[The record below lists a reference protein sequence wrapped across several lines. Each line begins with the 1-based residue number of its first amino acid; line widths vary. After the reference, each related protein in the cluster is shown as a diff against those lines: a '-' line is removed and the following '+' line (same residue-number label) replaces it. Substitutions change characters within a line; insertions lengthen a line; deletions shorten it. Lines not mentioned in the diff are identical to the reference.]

1 MRGVK
6 MEAMRWLVAVIL
18 TMGAWQASAK
28 CWDLSEEEKNSIRAD
43 TLCYSIG
50 NSGYFELDMCRGCGY
65 DGEFDRLE
73 VIAMKDE
80 KGSPVLPYRVKVFKG
95 EGVREIALVPRESRA
110 WKTSVER
117 MFVSQDPMIGIGE
130 LGAARDEGNAV
141 ADGIAQ
147 VERTNGLRRI
157 TLLAPRYFVGLVAFN
172 VEGEG
177 CDVSIAGAGTR
188 TIPQWHIFDDGLTI
202 KHMNCV
208 LMEPESKFI
217 GFFSHK
223 KYICSWAL
231 YQSEESKSG
240 WEERASGKENRFV
253 LNVRIWKAS
262 DELTRANALCIA
274 RAQGCLKIADE
285 DVIKTEFEKGGDRLR
300 VDLDKGPLGETSRIM
315 RLRFE
320 GLVTSVHFPPD
331 DSIEILHKRVEDFK
345 RDYRG
350 RVHSGPGNPKE

>member
-1 MRGVK
+1 
-6 MEAMRWLVAVIL
+6 
-18 TMGAWQASAK
+18 
-28 CWDLSEEEKNSIRAD
+28 
-43 TLCYSIG
+43 
-50 NSGYFELDMCRGCGY
+50 
-65 DGEFDRLE
+65 
-73 VIAMKDE
+73 MKDE
-80 KGSPVLPYRVKVFKG
+80 KGKPGLPYRVKVFRGK
-95 EGVREIALVPRESRA
+95 GVREMALIPREKCI
-110 WKTSVER
+110 WETPIKR
-117 MFVSQDPMIGIGE
+117 MFVGQDPMIGVDT
-130 LGAARDEGNAV
+130 LGLAGDESNAV
-141 ADGIAQ
+141 ADGIAK
-147 VERTNGLRRI
+147 VLETNDQRKI
-157 TLLAPRYFVGLVAFN
+157 TLLAPGYSGGLVTFD
-172 VEGEG
+172 VKGEG
-177 CDVSIAGAGTR
+177 CNVSIAGVGTR
-188 TIPQWHIFDDGLTI
+188 TMPQWHIFDDGLTI